1 MQKSSAPDLNVFKNY
16 SYRVVKDD
24 DSAASAVIR
33 FVKKES
39 LVLDLGAGSGAI
51 TKHLVGHN
59 KCDVVAV
66 EVNPA
71 SVKKLEKFCKCVHS
85 VDINSADLPKLL
97 GDEPKFDHVL
107 ATDVLE
113 HLYDP
118 WLVLKSMKAMLND
131 TGSIILSL
139 PHAGHSTVVMNF
151 FDGDIEYREWGLM
164 DKTHIRFFGL
174 HNIQQLY
181 ASAGLAI
188 VRVHYVL
195 RKPEDTEFASRWKRL
210 PENVRETLGNRPIA
224 NIWQVVTE
232 AVPVERAEQPLQMAD
247 QLPDIGYAP
256 KRRLFGLLGP
266 KAV

>member
-1 MQKSSAPDLNVFKNY
+1 MSATINVKSSQLK
-16 SYRVVKDD
+16 S
-24 DSAASAVIR
+24 IR
-33 FVKKES
+33 HQLRSSK
-39 LVLDLGAGSGAI
+39 
-51 TKHLVGHN
+51 
-59 KCDVVAV
+59 
-66 EVNPA
+66 
-71 SVKKLEKFCKCVHS
+71 KFCQRVHS

-97 GDEPKFDHVL
+97 GEEKKFDYVL

-139 PHAGHSTVVMNF
+139 PHAGHSIVVMNF
-151 FDGDIEYREWGLM
+151 FDGDVEYREWGLM

-188 VRVHYVL
+188 VRFHFVV
-195 RKPEDTEFASRWKRL
+195 RKPEETEFAGRWKLL
-210 PENVRETLGNRPIA
+210 PENVRETLGNRHIA

-232 AVPVERAEQPLQMAD
+232 AVPIERAEKPLQMAD
-247 QLPDIGYAP
+247 MLPEIGYAP
-256 KRRLFGLLGP
+256 KRGCLGYWDRRQPRLPNYCPLNLFRIE
-266 KAV
+266 

>member
-1 MQKSSAPDLNVFKNY
+1 MAKLSAPDLNVFKNY
-16 SYRVVKDD
+16 SYLVVKDD

-33 FVKKES
+33 FVNKNS
-39 LVLDLGAGSGAI
+39 RVLDLGAGSGAI

-59 KCDVVAV
+59 KCEVVAV
-66 EVNPA
+66 EVNPT
-71 SVKKLEKFCKCVHS
+71 SVKKLEKFCERVHS

-97 GDEPKFDHVL
+97 SEEKKFDYVL

-139 PHAGHSTVVMNF
+139 PHAGHSVVVMNF
-151 FDGDIEYREWGLM
+151 LEGDIEYREWGLM

-181 ASAGLAI
+181 ESAGLAI
-188 VRVHYVL
+188 VRFHFVV
-195 RKPEDTEFASRWKRL
+195 RKPEDTEFAGRWKTL
-210 PENVRETLGNRPIA
+210 SENARETLGNRQIA

-232 AVPVERAEQPLQMAD
+232 AVPIERAEKALRMED
-247 QLPDIGYAP
+247 VLPGIGYAP
-256 KRRLFGLLGP
+256 KKRLFGLLQP
-266 KAV
+266 KAR